1 MNKKILLALIV
12 VLVAVC
18 GVSTYFHIKGRIE
31 SEENKKMYETVAEE
45 VSATEDITAFPQV
58 KRLSIRIR
66 NTRTEVAVIVKFKAI
81 LTQ

>member
-1 MNKKILLALIV
+1 MNKKIIIALIV

-45 VSATEDITAFPQV
+45 VSATEDSTAVSASEATVNPFTAALMFRRIAMSKP
-58 KRLSIRIR
+58 RL
-66 NTRTEVAVIVKFKAI
+66 TM
-81 LTQ
+81 